1 MRREMDD
8 QNIAIDMVRT
18 ANDSNT
24 AVHVLDPRGLEVA
37 AGSALMLETLAYGS
51 GGELHR
57 SNDLGGVRSAHR
69 LAGERDVSARL
80 YARTCP
86 RTAGSTRSRFA

>member
-24 AVHVLDPRGLEVA
+24 AVHVLDPRGLDVA
-37 AGSALMLETLAYGS
+37 FGS
-51 GGELHR
+51 G
-57 SNDLGGVRSAHR
+57 
-69 LAGERDVSARL
+69 
-80 YARTCP
+80 
-86 RTAGSTRSRFA
+86 